1 MARPAQYTAIMLGT
15 ATLLTAAMTTA
26 AADPTAT
33 SQAPRTVTRQSAT
46 VLVDC
51 LSQTNV
57 HPKDFILACG
67 DGNSRLVEM
76 RWTEWGATSA
86 TAVGVNVVNDCKPY
100 CAAGTFHGYPVVV
113 RLDSPQPWKKD
124 PAVQHFT
131 RMSLTY
137 TDTRPDGYTR
147 VMTVPLWN

>member
-1 MARPAQYTAIMLGT
+1 MARPALYTAIMLG
-15 ATLLTAAMTTA
+15 AGTLFTTAMTTA
-26 AADPTAT
+26 SAVPAAS
-33 SQAPRTVTRQSAT
+33 SQASPSVTRQSDP
-46 VLVDC
+46 VLVNCFMQPD
-51 LSQTNV
+51 V

-76 RWTEWGATSA
+76 HWSDWGPSSA

-100 CAAGTFHGYPVVV
+100 CAAGTFHGFPVII
-113 RLDSPQPWKKD
+113 RLDRPEPWKKD
-124 PAVQHFT
+124 PQVRHFT

-147 VMTVPLWN
+147 VMTYPLWS